1 MFKILGYTQEISVA
15 PGEELACKVSAEENQ
30 RYFARIVRLVN
41 GDCNP
46 EGPGFRVD
54 PVPSDI
60 EGWYQGSRQSTD
72 AGSYMVVPRLR
83 GIAEGAPLTFLA
95 AIWPTYI
102 KSPQRQVVLALEAA
116 GGSLRL
122 LTETGGRLVLEAGAT
137 RVALALPLLDRHW
150 YRVAVTVDGNDVEL
164 CAEQLRDFP
173 VRKAAETARARLAAP
188 LDLTDAAF
196 YLAGAPAEGGRV
208 DEHFNGKIDRPTLL
222 AARVEAA
229 LQQPCLERPLPPG
242 HGGAVIAAWDFSLDM
257 KGMRAVDIG
266 LRRQHGELR
275 ELPARAMTGFN
286 WTGKVH
292 DWKERPEEY
301 GAVHFHQDDLYD
313 AAWTTSFTWKVPA
326 DFPSGPYAVH
336 VKAGENSEYATNE
349 DFIPFYVRPPREKAQ
364 RRNRPKLVFLAP
376 TNSYIAYANDSQV
389 LMDRGAETGMN
400 RLLNLQHADVYLH
413 RHPELCASLYDKHA
427 DGSGV
432 CYSSR
437 LRPVLNMRPRYHSWL
452 GSHGS
457 ALYQFN
463 GDTHIF
469 AWLDHL
475 GLDYDIVTDEDLH
488 ADGFELLEDYDVVVT
503 GTHPEYHSTAMWDAM
518 KAFLEQG
525 GRLVYMGGNGWYWRV
540 GFHQDLKG
548 VIEVRRA
555 EDGTRTWEAE
565 PGEYYQSFN
574 GEFGGLWRRVGRP
587 PNQIAGIGF
596 VAQGFDMSGYFRR
609 REGADDPRAG
619 FIFDG
624 VPEEII
630 GDFGLIG
637 GGAAGIELDAMNRRL
652 GTPHHALRL
661 ATSEGHTPLTMVTK
675 EEVLV
680 MPAAAGGDQNVKVRA
695 DMVFFE
701 TSAGGAVFSTGSIAW
716 AGSLSWN
723 GYDNNVAR
731 ITGNVLKRF
740 LDPTPFELPPSQAG

>member
-1 MFKILGYTQEISVA
+1 LFKILGYTQEISVA
-15 PGEELACKVSAEENQ
+15 PGETLTCKISAEENQ

-60 EGWYQGSRQSTD
+60 EGWYEGSKQSTD
-72 AGSYMVVPRLR
+72 AGSYMVVR
-83 GIAEGAPLTFLA
+83 GLSGIEEGAPLTFMA

-102 KSPQRQVVLALEAA
+102 KSPLRQVILALD
-116 GGSLRL
+116 GGGTPLRL
-122 LTETGGRLVLEAGAT
+122 LIEPGGRLVLEVGDS
-137 RVALALPLLDRHW
+137 RVQLSTPLLDRHW
-150 YRVAVTVDGNDVEL
+150 YRVAVTVNVTEVTLG
-164 CAEQLRDFP
+164 AEMLRDFP
-173 VRKAAETARARLAAP
+173 MRKVPEEAQATLAAEASFAGS
-188 LDLTDAAF
+188 DL
-196 YLAGAPAEGGRV
+196 YLAGAPSSTRV
-208 DEHFNGKIDRPTLL
+208 EDHFNGKIDRPTLL
-222 AARVEAA
+222 AASVPVE
-229 LQQPCLERPLPPG
+229 LQQPYLDRPLPPG
-242 HGGAVIAAWDFSLDM
+242 HGSAVIAAWDFSI
-257 KGMRAVDIG
+257 GMEGTVATDIG
-266 LRRQHGELR
+266 PRRQHGELR

-286 WTGKVH
+286 WTGQVH
-292 DWKERPEEY
+292 DWKQRPEEY
-301 GAVHFHQDDLYD
+301 GAIHFHQDDLYD
-313 AAWTTSFTWKVPA
+313 ANWTTSFTWKVPE
-326 DFPSGPYAVH
+326 DFRSGPYAVH

-349 DFIPFYVRPPREKAQ
+349 DFIPFYVRPPREKAK
-364 RRNRPKLVFLAP
+364 RKGRPKLAFLAP

-413 RHPELCASLYDKHA
+413 EHPELCASLYDKHA

-469 AWLDHL
+469 AWLEHL
-475 GLDYDIVTDEDLH
+475 QVDYDIITDEDLH
-488 ADGFELLEDYDVVVT
+488 EDGFELLEGYQVVVT

-518 KAFLEQG
+518 KAFLGQG
-525 GRLVYMGGNGWYWRV
+525 GRLIYMGGNGWYWRV
-540 GFHQDLKG
+540 AFHQSLPG

-555 EDGTRTWEAE
+555 EDGTRTWEAD

-587 PNQIAGIGF
+587 PNLIAGIGF

-609 REGADDPRAG
+609 QPGADSPRAG
-619 FIFDG
+619 FIFQD
-624 VPEEII
+624 VPDEII

-637 GGAAGIELDAMNRRL
+637 GGAAGIELDAMNHKL
-652 GTPHHALRL
+652 GTPHHALCL
-661 ATSEGHTPLTMVTK
+661 ATSEGHTPLTIVTK

-680 MPAAAGGDQNVKVRA
+680 MPVAAGGDQHDKVRA

-701 TSAGGAVFSTGSIAW
+701 TSSGGAVFSTGSIAW

-731 ITGNVLKRF
+731 ITGNVLRRF
-740 LDPTPFELPPSQAG
+740 LEPAPFEAP